1 MSAIGIVIVTFNS
14 GAEIGA
20 CLDAALA
27 SGAEVVVVD
36 NGSQDATI
44 AEVARR
50 GSRLVANS
58 TNRGFAGGVNQG
70 FSAMN
75 CPYILLLNPDAVLLT
90 SLDPLREACDLP
102 RSAGAGGLLMD
113 LNGNPQ
119 TGFMFRRLPTPLSLL
134 LEVLLLNRVWP
145 GNPVNRHY
153 RSLDL
158 N

>member
-1 MSAIGIVIVTFNS
+1 MSPIGIVIVTCNS

-36 NGSQDATI
+36 NGSHDSTI

-50 GSRLVANS
+50 GARLVGNS
-58 TNRGFAGGVNQG
+58 TQRGFAAAVNQG

-90 SLDPLREACDLP
+90 GIEPLREACDLP
-102 RSAGAGGLLMD
+102 RAAGAGGRLVD
-113 LNGNPQ
+113 L
-119 TGFMFRRLPTPLSLL
+119 TGRP
-134 LEVLLLNRVWP
+134 
-145 GNPVNRHY
+145 
-153 RSLDL
+153 
-158 N
+158 